1 MVDEKVVVRNQD
13 QMDKTN
19 EDLLRLERDGCVV
32 HVVQD
37 LL

>member
-1 MVDEKVVVRNQD
+1 VVGESIVVRNEHQID
-13 QMDKTN
+13 ETN